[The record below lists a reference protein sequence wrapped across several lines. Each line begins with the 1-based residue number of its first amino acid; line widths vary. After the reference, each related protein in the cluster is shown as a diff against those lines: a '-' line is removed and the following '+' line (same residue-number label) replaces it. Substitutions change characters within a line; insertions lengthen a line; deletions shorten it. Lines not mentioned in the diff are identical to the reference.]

1 MWGRYRDLMLNIY
14 EAPPFSAPGVSDGRI
29 ITDYAGGTIMDSN
42 KGAWGKSPIAYM
54 LEKAQARINQ
64 SSLNT
69 SIRIR
74 HRMDYLVEGLSV
86 RGALSYDHYFTKTL
100 RVTPNLPVYSIT
112 RNPADPAELLYYG
125 GEHNAKSYEETGWG
139 KKPQGLCRGRH
150 RFQPRFRQARRHGHG
165 ARHRRTLHLART
177 EV

>member
-1 MWGRYRDLMLNIY
+1 
-14 EAPPFSAPGVSDGRI
+14 
-29 ITDYAGGTIMDSN
+29 
-42 KGAWGKSPIAYM
+42 M

-100 RVTPNLPVYSIT
+100 RVAPNLPTYSIT
-112 RNPADPAELLYYG
+112 RNPDNPAELLYYG
-125 GEHNAKSYEETGWG
+125 GEHSAKSTR
-139 KKPQGLCRGRH
+139 KPAGVKTARSMSRPVSTSTAISANMPS
-150 RFQPRFRQARRHGHG
+150 RPWRSSPANAIPRPG
-165 ARHRRTLHLART
+165 
-177 EV
+177 